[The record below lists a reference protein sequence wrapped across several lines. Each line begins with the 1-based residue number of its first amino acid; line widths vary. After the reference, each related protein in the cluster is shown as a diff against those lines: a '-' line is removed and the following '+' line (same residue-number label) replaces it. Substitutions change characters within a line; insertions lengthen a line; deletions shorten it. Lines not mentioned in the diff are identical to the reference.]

1 MFDSLLFHPV
11 GPSYTS
17 NYERLFF
24 CLMIMYCFS
33 AEANLRREFAEMGW
47 TKENGKL
54 MFICSEIVVFGVLV
68 FEENS

>member
-1 MFDSLLFHPV
+1 
-11 GPSYTS
+11 
-17 NYERLFF
+17 
-24 CLMIMYCFS
+24 
-33 AEANLRREFAEMGW
+33 MGW